1 MIEDAVVIG
10 EPVVSGHTDGITMD
24 LCLVP
29 GDYIPVEETLRA
41 LERLIPDGKG
51 YKVETWVNAEQV
63 RAFRAGERHDL
74 GRIAIARASFAT
86 RPTIA
91 EAWRER
97 RPLEP
102 GEPENAG

>member
-1 MIEDAVVIG
+1 MAEVTETDLVAG

-41 LERLIPDGKG
+41 
-51 YKVETWVNAEQV
+51 
-63 RAFRAGERHDL
+63 
-74 GRIAIARASFAT
+74 SFAT